1 MMVRG
6 PAVCLFSAAD
16 KFSVPFRPIWWVW
29 CHGESKQNFGVLLLQ
44 TEHLSTTFGVRRVEN
59 TTIIIVDICCVSC
72 LTAPPAL
79 SSERARK
86 VQNAPVP
93 EFQIAR
99 RPDSANGE
107 TPTGSSVPC
116 ATSSKTSSVD
126 RCESRIYILCLGLF
140 DSASLYSTMSSA
152 TSFFDF
158 KVPDGTDNEVDLS
171 KYKGKVVLVVNTASK
186 CGFTYQYK
194 NLESVYQAIK
204 KEYPDDFVVLGFP
217 CNQFGSQEPGS
228 NEEIQNF
235 CSLDQ
240 KVTFPVMGK
249 INVNGDDAHP
259 LYKWLK
265 KEKPGLLGLERI
277 KWNFEKFLIGR
288 DGKVLGRWAST
299 TEPEKIQDKIIEAI
313 KQPAP

>member
-1 MMVRG
+1 MPRC
-6 PAVCLFSAAD
+6 PN
-16 KFSVPFRPIWWVW
+16 
-29 CHGESKQNFGVLLLQ
+29 SKLLLAR
-44 TEHLSTTFGVRRVEN
+44 TLPTAKPRLGDPSRAPLAAKRHRWTDSKVAFISSGSGSASAFSTLHRHRT
-59 TTIIIVDICCVSC
+59 
-72 LTAPPAL
+72 
-79 SSERARK
+79 
-86 VQNAPVP
+86 
-93 EFQIAR
+93 
-99 RPDSANGE
+99 
-107 TPTGSSVPC
+107 
-116 ATSSKTSSVD
+116 TSSHRHHQQAVAPLIPTT
-126 RCESRIYILCLGLF
+126 RLRLF
-140 DSASLYSTMSSA
+140 STMSSA

-158 KVPDGTDNEVDLS
+158 KVPDGKPLPLLSSRIAEACDRLATPRAVCAKYPADNEVPLS
-171 KYKGKVVLVVNTASK
+171 NYKGKVVLVVNTASK

-235 CSLDQ
+235 CTLDQ
-240 KVTFPVMGK
+240 KVTFPVLGK

-265 KEKPGLLGLERI
+265 KEKPGLLGLERV

-288 DGKVLGRWAST
+288 DGKVIGRWAST